1 MARSRVVVS
10 RAARSR
16 AVMSQA
22 AGLPQRRRVCV
33 RARGGL
39 NVALGFCS
47 HDQSFDVSSLGQ
59 SVFDRRSLS
68 ERWIGSTVL
77 WIDHYAFS
85 ALSVVTAEAE
95 SRELSN

>member
-1 MARSRVVVS
+1 MN
-10 RAARSR
+10 
-16 AVMSQA
+16 
-22 AGLPQRRRVCV
+22 L
-33 RARGGL
+33 
-39 NVALGFCS
+39 VALWVVAG
-47 HDQSFDVSSLGQ
+47 